1 MTAIVTNEKTG
12 QHGGTLITTED
23 GFVEIS
29 VFETNVLPHFRL
41 YFFDP
46 SFLPLTLNHDLAATI
61 ETRRPDGKKQL
72 FEFRPE
78 GDFLRSTTDI
88 PEPHEFMVSLTLL
101 GEGINSQ
108 AYDTK
113 FTEEGHDH
121 GGHGH
126 GDHGHHGHE
135 HGDGIFGWLKGK
147 VAHSHSITEKTDAA
161 MESNERGIQTLKIT
175 LVIMGLTAL
184 FQVIIVL
191 VSGSV
196 ALLADTIHNFADACT
211 SLPLWVAFVLARRGA
226 NRRFTYGYGKIED
239 VAGVL
244 IVLIIFFSACVAGY
258 ESVLKIIHPEP
269 MVNTGWVA
277 AAAIIGFIGNEW
289 VAMHRIRVGKEIGSA
304 ALIADGYHARVDGF
318 TSLAVLFGVAGVW
331 LGFPIIDPLVGL
343 GITITILVIVKG
355 AAKSV
360 WIRLIDGIEPE
371 ILEQI
376 EHAPMHVPGVKAV
389 RDVRARWI
397 GHRVYTDVVL
407 EVSPEITV
415 READKLAQLVE
426 KSLLDHV
433 RLLGGA
439 VVQVKPDESTSHS

>member
-1 MTAIVTNEKTG
+1 MTAIVTNENTG
-12 QHGGTLITTED
+12 QHGGTLITTEE

-29 VFETNVLPHFRL
+29 VFETNVPPHFRL

-46 SFLPLTLNHDLAATI
+46 SMQPLTLNHDLTATI
-61 ETRRPDGKKQL
+61 ETRRPDDKKQL
-72 FEFRPE
+72 FEFRQK

-88 PEPHEFMVSLTLL
+88 PEPHEFMVSLTLA

-108 AYDTK
+108 TYGTK
-113 FTEEGHDH
+113 FTEEGHE
-121 GGHGH
+121 
-126 GDHGHHGHE
+126 HGHHGHD

-147 VAHSHSITEKTDAA
+147 IAHSHSITEKTDTA

-191 VSGSV
+191 ASGSV

-211 SLPLWVAFVLARRGA
+211 SLPLWVAFGLARRGA

-269 MVNTGWVA
+269 MALTGWVA

-289 VAMHRIRVGKEIGSA
+289 VAMYRIRVGKEIGSA

-318 TSLAVLFGVAGVW
+318 TSLAVLLGVAGVW

-376 EHAPMHVPGVKAV
+376 EHAPMHVPGVKSV

-397 GHRVYTDVVL
+397 GHRVYTDVVID
-407 EVSPEITV
+407 VAPEITV
-415 READKLAQLVE
+415 QEADKLAQSVE

-433 RLLGGA
+433 RLLGSA
-439 VVQVKPDESTSHS
+439 VVQVKPDESTRHI

>member
-12 QHGGTLITTED
+12 HHGGTLITTEE

-29 VFETNVLPHFRL
+29 VFETNVPPLFRL

-46 SFLPLTLNHDLAATI
+46 SMQPLALNHDLAATI
-61 ETRRPDGKKQL
+61 ETRRPDGKKQI
-72 FEFRPE
+72 FEFRQE
-78 GDFLRSTTDI
+78 GDFLRSTTDV
-88 PEPHEFMVSLTLL
+88 PEPHEFMVSLTLV
-101 GEGINSQ
+101 GEGINRQ
-108 AYDTK
+108 TYDTK

-126 GDHGHHGHE
+126 HGHD

-147 VAHSHSITEKTDAA
+147 VAHSHSITEKTDTA
-161 MESNERGIQTLKIT
+161 MESNKRGIQTLKIT

-184 FQVIIVL
+184 LQVIIVL
-191 VSGSV
+191 ASGSV

-211 SLPLWVAFVLARRGA
+211 SLPLWVAFALARRGA

-289 VAMHRIRVGKEIGSA
+289 VAMYRIRVGKEIGSA

-407 EVSPEITV
+407 DVAPEITV
-415 READKLAQLVE
+415 READKLAQSVE

-433 RLLGGA
+433 HLLGGA
-439 VVQVKPDESTSHS
+439 VVQVKPDESTRLS